1 MGIIGWIVLGLLA
14 GIVAKK
20 IVPGGESLGVIM
32 TTILG
37 IGGAMLGGLIAWALG
52 VGDPI
57 DEFFDLSTWAAA
69 IIGAVAILW
78 VASMLAGRRSGGVLT

>member
-20 IVPGGESLGVIM
+20 IVPGGETLGVIM

-37 IGGAMLGGLIAWALG
+37 IGGAMLGGLVAWS
-52 VGDPI
+52 P
-57 DEFFDLSTWAAA
+57 
-69 IIGAVAILW
+69 GA
-78 VASMLAGRRSGGVLT
+78 G